1 LDNANVGDIDV
12 NRVQQDSLFISKEI
26 KKEYCK
32 ERRKFDE
39 IK

>member
-12 NRVQQDSLFISKEI
+12 NRVQQDSLFISRE